1 MATAFITSSAD
12 FNPRTPC
19 GVRHPWDCDRGQ
31 KQNFNPRTPCGVRH
45 VMSSSQAS
53 IAHFN
58 PRTPCG
64 VRRLLPGIRG
74 IRLRISIHAP
84 LAGCDNVCS
93 YNCNRRDIFQSTHP
107 LRGATGP
114 ASRRPWSDSDFNPR
128 TPCGVRRE
136 NIPYSKF
143 TVKISIHAPLAG
155 CDAVGDPQ
163 EPGALISIHAPL
175 AGCDDLQP
183 GSAAI
188 RYPISIHAPL
198 AGCDLVGV
206 GLLVGR
212 EISIHAPLAGCDQSN
227 APLHITSARNFNPR
241 TPCGV
246 RLAQQQ
252 KLDNQTVDFNPRTP
266 CGVRRAGHVVR
277 TASRH
282 FNPRTPCGVRRRYA
296 EPQGDCPRDFNPRTP
311 CGVRRGP
318 FGLLVVVHG
327 ISIHAPLAGCDYRYP
342 QWSRGL
348 ESFQST
354 HPLRGATAKTY
365 KENCTFF
372 ELADK
377 LSARIAAK
385 KPSAKADRCA

>member
-1 MATAFITSSAD
+1 MRRAADGKSISIHAPLAGCDARVTAYDSATVISIHAPLAGCDPMATAFITSSAD

-143 TVKISIHAPLAG
+143 TVK
-155 CDAVGDPQ
+155 
-163 EPGALISIHAPL
+163 
-175 AGCDDLQP
+175 
-183 GSAAI
+183 
-188 RYPISIHAPL
+188 ISIHAPL

-354 HPLRGATAKTY
+354 HPLRGATA
-365 KENCTFF
+365 CCVPCR
-372 ELADK
+372 
-377 LSARIAAK
+377 SVH
-385 KPSAKADRCA
+385 